1 MVLLVNV
8 TVPAIATGTTINAR
22 ATMDRTMNVLRKV
35 FMFNPL
41 SSQIFMAHWLWFL
54 PDGVPVGN
62 RFS

>member
-41 SSQIFMAHWLWFL
+41 SSQIGKTCLAHWFGFL
-54 PDGVPVGN
+54 PERGSG
-62 RFS
+62 